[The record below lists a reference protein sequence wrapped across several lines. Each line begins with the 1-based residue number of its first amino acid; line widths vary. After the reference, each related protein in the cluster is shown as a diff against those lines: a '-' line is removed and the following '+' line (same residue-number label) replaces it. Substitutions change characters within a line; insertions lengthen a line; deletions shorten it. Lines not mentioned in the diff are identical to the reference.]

1 MENHPIP
8 QDVTGFQF
16 KLIGDMT
23 IKQFAY
29 LATGCV
35 IAGIFIFGITSPN
48 FILVRLPI
56 IFFSG
61 GLGMALAF
69 LPIEGR
75 PLDVM
80 LINFIKAV
88 FMPNQFVFQKIGGQI
103 NIPVIAQKKISAKG
117 QVARKSHEDIQTLL
131 SSLHHE
137 PQNKV
142 DQKEAEFLKAIFAMP
157 AGKGFQTRPQ
167 AHGFAR
173 ILSVEDDSKKI
184 KQKQISDSELEKEE
198 YLKKKEEQKV
208 EEKKEDEK
216 TKETLDRQASMLEQ
230 ELQKAKIQETANLNL
245 PTTSTAAHIK
255 VFELENQLRTSLAQK
270 QQLERQLFALSR
282 KLETQ
287 QQPVYTPVSPDSKI
301 HEANAPKESPNVIQ
315 IPKGMGAK
323 FGLPITTDVPN
334 LITGIIRD
342 PRGNVLP
349 NILVEIKDK
358 DGNPVRAFKT
368 NNLGQFASATPL
380 LNGVYTLI
388 FEDPGEKNRFD
399 RVEISA
405 NGEIMLPIEMIST
418 DARED
423 LRKDLFGT

>member
-29 LATGCV
+29 LATGCI

-48 FILVRLPI
+48 FILIRLPI

-80 LINFIKAV
+80 LINFMRAV
-88 FMPNQFVFQKIGGQI
+88 FVSNQFVFQKVGGQI
-103 NIPVIAQKKISAKG
+103 NIPVITQKKTSAKG
-117 QVARKSHEDIQTLL
+117 QIARKSPEDLQTLL
-131 SSLHHE
+131 RSFHRE

-142 DQKEAEFLKAIFAMP
+142 DQKEAEFLKALFTMP

-167 AHGFAR
+167 GHGFAR

-184 KQKQISDSELEKEE
+184 KQKQISDSEIEKEE
-198 YLKKKEEQKV
+198 FLKKERELKV
-208 EEKKEDEK
+208 EEKKDEQK
-216 TKETLDRQASMLEQ
+216 AKEALDRQASMLEQ
-230 ELQKAKIQETANLNL
+230 ELQRTKVQETANLNV
-245 PTTSTAAHIK
+245 PVTSTAAHIK
-255 VFELENQLRTSLAQK
+255 VFELENQLRTTLAQK

-282 KLETQ
+282 KFETQ
-287 QQPVYTPVSPDSKI
+287 KEPVYTPVSVDNKTT
-301 HEANAPKESPNVIQ
+301 EAQSPKETPNVIQ

-323 FGLPITTDVPN
+323 YGLPIATDVPN

-342 PRGNVLP
+342 PRGNILP
-349 NILVEIKDK
+349 NILVEITDK

-380 LNGVYTLI
+380 LNGIYTLI
-388 FEDPGEKNRFD
+388 LEDPEEKNRFD
-399 RVEISA
+399 RIEINA
-405 NGEIMLPIEMIST
+405 NGEAMLPIEIIST